1 MSRFTHTHSLHSLKR
16 LRRLPH
22 QSVLTGLAGRFFVR
36 TVIIAARK
44 KHQVVRL
51 WAQRRRCAGTPS
63 LGPCRPPW
71 NNAISGRWSHV
82 SHASHTVKNTGSTP
96 VLHLPQSC
104 SRQQLVRSI
113 AANGKMPF
121 PGNEPMCVACQ
132 DRAAPA
138 GWMELA
144 MTCEECMLVKGGVSG

>member
-1 MSRFTHTHSLHSLKR
+1 MRRMPPTSGASGMDGACHDMRRLHAREGWSVGMSRFTRTHSLHSLKR

-104 SRQQLVRSI
+104 SRQLLGGPLPPWNNAIS
-113 AANGKMPF
+113 GK
-121 PGNEPMCVACQ
+121 
-132 DRAAPA
+132 
-138 GWMELA
+138 
-144 MTCEECMLVKGGVSG
+144 